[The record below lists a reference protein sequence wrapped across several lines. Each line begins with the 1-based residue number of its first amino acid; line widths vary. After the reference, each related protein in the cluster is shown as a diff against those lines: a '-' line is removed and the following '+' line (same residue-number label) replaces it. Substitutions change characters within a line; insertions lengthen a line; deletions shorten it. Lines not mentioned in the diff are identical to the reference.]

1 MVGGVQAL
9 ALVVGEGGVAAG
21 TVRPGEVLEG
31 AVAEVLEFASPADAL
46 DGLRERAGGLPPR
59 GRTLIVIDGRG
70 AEDARLAW
78 VPLLVGIDLGPVI
91 LLADDD
97 RTDVVHAAKA
107 HGVSRCLEHRHLSR
121 HPGLLARSARR
132 ALAADDRK
140 QRA

>member
-1 MVGGVQAL
+1 MGGGVHTL
-9 ALVVGEGGVAAG
+9 ALVVGDGGGRAGVAS
-21 TVRPGEVLEG
+21 PGEVLER
-31 AVAEVLEFASPADAL
+31 AVGEVLSFDSPADAL

-97 RTDVVHAAKA
+97 RQDVVHAAKNC
-107 HGVSRCLEHRHLSR
+107 GVSRCLEHRHLSR

-132 ALAADDRK
+132 ALAADHRA
-140 QRA
+140 QRI